1 MKCPCTKD
9 CKHRTATCKMDGSCP
24 NGFAEYERQRMN
36 YYKEQDDARKL
47 NFRAQPA
54 KRKGW

>member
-1 MKCPCTKD
+1 
-9 CKHRTATCKMDGSCP
+9 MDGSCP

-36 YYKEQDDARKL
+36 YYKEQDDAREL